1 MALLSSMDIAILT
14 IVHGPVA
21 GCHGEAPN
29 ALLNID
35 LTKPLWPSR
44 PIVQIRWSLRRP
56 TEPDGSVAHFA
67 RCPL

>member
-14 IVHGPVA
+14 IVHGSVA

-35 LTKPLWPSR
+35 LTKHLWPFSTNR
-44 PIVQIRWSLRRP
+44 SNPMIS
-56 TEPDGSVAHFA
+56 
-67 RCPL
+67 